1 MDRSEAV
8 GGDLANLR
16 TLCREQCVVCGIDGR
31 HEGTELRD
39 ATVVK
44 LLGEGDAFA
53 DLVQGIG
60 CLDRACEVAQLI
72 ACLFLKA
79 DSQIKCI

>member
-1 MDRSEAV
+1 MDRAETV
-8 GGDLANLR
+8 GDDLADLR
-16 TLCREQCVVCGIDGR
+16 TLRREQGVVCGIDSC

-39 ATVVK
+39 AAIVK

-79 DSQIKCI
+79 DSQIKRI